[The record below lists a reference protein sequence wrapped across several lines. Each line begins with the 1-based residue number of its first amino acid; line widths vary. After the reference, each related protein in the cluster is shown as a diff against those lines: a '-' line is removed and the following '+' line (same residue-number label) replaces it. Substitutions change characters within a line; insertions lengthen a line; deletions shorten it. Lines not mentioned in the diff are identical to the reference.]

1 MPAMAPLYVSAG
13 DRLVTVFGGGN
24 VALRKIRHFDGFR
37 IRVVS
42 LKVLPEVEDEAD
54 EVILCEIAP
63 ATVRKYLEGAFIAVA
78 ATDSKQINAMIR
90 DTAMEQGVL
99 VNSAHGGG
107 DVLIPSVIRRRN
119 YSVCIS
125 SEGRVPAF
133 PPYVAEVLDPVLDES
148 FDSMMDV
155 MSHVRPLVMGSIPE
169 QRDRAEV
176 LRRILHDDGIWER
189 LRAGDVESAKAL
201 AEGMVKE

>member
-42 LKVLPEVEDEAD
+42 LKVLPEVEDVAD

-107 DVLIPSVIRRRN
+107 DVLIPSVIRRRT

-155 MSHVRPLVMGSIPE
+155 MSYVRPLVMGSIPE

>member
-13 DRLVTVFGGGN
+13 DRLITVFGGGN

-42 LKVLPEVEDEAD
+42 LKVLPEVEEEAD

-155 MSHVRPLVMGSIPE
+155 MSYVRPLVMGSIPE

-176 LRRILHDDGIWER
+176 LRRILHDDRIWER
-189 LRAGDVESAKAL
+189 LRAGDVESAKAM

>member
-1 MPAMAPLYVSAG
+1 MAPLYVSAG

-78 ATDSKQINAMIR
+78 ATDSKQVNAMIR

-119 YSVCIS
+119 
-125 SEGRVPAF
+125 
-133 PPYVAEVLDPVLDES
+133 
-148 FDSMMDV
+148 
-155 MSHVRPLVMGSIPE
+155 
-169 QRDRAEV
+169 
-176 LRRILHDDGIWER
+176 
-189 LRAGDVESAKAL
+189 
-201 AEGMVKE
+201 